1 MTVVRV
7 IPSAIYHVVSSTR
20 NLIFIYTLHRVRT
33 LVHQS
38 TLCQMIIEGLKRDS
52 SYPVKQKQWFV
63 RWLWTTTVG
72 SVLYALLAV
81 GFRCC
86 RCCRSSPSAGVSSIP
101 DDVEMGVRRSTFSRG
116 RVPAVNSIVTSFDA
130 WLFADSKVLWAVLVS
145 KIFEQVSRYK
155 RRC

>member
-1 MTVVRV
+1 MTLVRV

-20 NLIFIYTLHRVRT
+20 SLIFIYTLHRVRT

-52 SYPVKQKQWFV
+52 SYPVRQNQWLV

-72 SVLYALLAV
+72 SVFYALAV

-86 RCCRSSPSAGVSSIP
+86 RCCSSSPSAGVFSIA
-101 DDVEMGVRRSTFSRG
+101 DDVERGVRRSTFSRG

-145 KIFEQVSRYK
+145 KIFEQVSR
-155 RRC
+155 